1 MKHTDNL
8 GTEIKVGDIVVSGGG
23 KYANIHIGMVTKRN
37 PTMVRCGEYDQI
49 NPKECLVITDKYKT
63 EFPALY
69 QKMYDE
75 NKKHFTADAKKPNP
89 TMRYSIRTGTHPI
102 TSQVILTI
110 YVFSNT
116 DKVVTPLVQERLTRY
131 SDGYSDI
138 KVIRTT
144 EGIKSWNRKLSNTL
158 KVSKGGWP
166 ARKYVELP
174 AKIIKKYFGEV
185 PDSTEIVD
193 MFDNKDFCLAYLKSI
208 GVEDA

>member
-89 TMRYSIRTGTHPI
+89 TMRYVVRGDVNGDTGK
-102 TSQVILTI
+102 VALTI
-110 YVFSNT
+110 YVYT
-116 DKVVTPLVQERLTRY
+116 DREKVSTPNIDSILTQYESFDRVQ
-131 SDGYSDI
+131 
-138 KVIRTT
+138 VIRKTD
-144 EGIKSWNRKLSNTL
+144 GSKWRQKLTDEL
-158 KVSKGGWP
+158 EVSRSGWP
-166 ARKYVELP
+166 DRKYLEIP
-174 AKIIKKYFGEV
+174 AKSIKNYFGAV
-185 PDSTEIVD
+185 PDTTTIVAFFGSMD
-193 MFDNKDFCLAYLKSI
+193 ECKADLKAM
-208 GVEDA
+208 GVSV